1 MYKLTKKELT
11 EQCDGRG
18 DDSCQLSSLSSVT
31 LSLSASALER
41 EYERIALRLVAV
53 DGILRQPA
61 VIISTA

>member
-1 MYKLTKKELT
+1 MVAEMTAVNCHHCHRY
-11 EQCDGRG
+11 
-18 DDSCQLSSLSSVT
+18 VT